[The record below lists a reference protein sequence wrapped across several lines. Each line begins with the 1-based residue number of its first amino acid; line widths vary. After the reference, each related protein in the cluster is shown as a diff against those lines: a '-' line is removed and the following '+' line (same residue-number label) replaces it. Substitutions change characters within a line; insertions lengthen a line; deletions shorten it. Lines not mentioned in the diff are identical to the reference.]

1 MYQKQ
6 GETFSR
12 IINKLWLALL
22 SLVTWEI
29 AIQSQT
35 TPSYGQRLGWGA
47 DDVVVI
53 LHVDDVGMS
62 HSANVGAIQSVEN
75 GVATSWAVMMPCA
88 WVSEIAHYL
97 HEHPTVDSGLHLT
110 LTSEWK
116 SYRWGPIAGKSAVP
130 GLVDNEGC
138 LWRSVPQV
146 LAKASADEIE
156 LEIRAQVNRA
166 ETLGIPI
173 THLDSHM
180 GTLFAHPDY
189 FRRYAKV
196 GIEKQI
202 PILAPGGHM
211 TYAAQENG
219 EAAEKLKPFV
229 QQIWDAGLPV
239 IDDLHTDSYGWPADE
254 KPERLATLLKAL
266 KPGITEILFHAS
278 EPSDVFPLITGSSES
293 RKGDLNALTSPM
305 VRETIIDQKI
315 ILTTWKELMERRRKV
330 QP

>member
-1 MYQKQ
+1 MHHRQLSQ
-6 GETFSR
+6 FFCHLGHLWIAALTIGSVSFS
-12 IINKLWLALL
+12 A
-22 SLVTWEI
+22 E
-29 AIQSQT
+29 AQT
-35 TPSYGQRLGWGA
+35 STNYAEKLGWSA
-47 DDVVVI
+47 EYIVVI

-62 HSANVGAIQSVEN
+62 HSSNLGAIQSVEK
-75 GVATSWAVMMPCA
+75 GVATSWAVMMPCT

-97 HEHPTVDSGLHLT
+97 YDHPEVDSGLHLT

-116 SYRWGPIAGKSAVP
+116 SYRWGPVAGKSAVP
-130 GLVDNEGC
+130 GLVDDEGC

-146 LAKASADEIE
+146 LARASADEIE
-156 LEIRAQVNRA
+156 REIRAQIDRA

-189 FRRYAKV
+189 FERYAKV

-211 TYAAQENG
+211 TYASKENG
-219 EAAEKLKPFV
+219 EAADKLKPYV
-229 QQIWDAGLPV
+229 KQIWNAGLPV
-239 IDDLHTDSYGWPADE
+239 IDDLHTDSYGWPANE
-254 KPERLATLLKAL
+254 KPERLVQLLKAL

-293 RKGDLNALTSPM
+293 RKGDLNALTSPL
-305 VRETIIDQKI
+305 VRQTIMDENI
-315 ILTTWKELMERRRKV
+315 ILTTWKELMERCQKV